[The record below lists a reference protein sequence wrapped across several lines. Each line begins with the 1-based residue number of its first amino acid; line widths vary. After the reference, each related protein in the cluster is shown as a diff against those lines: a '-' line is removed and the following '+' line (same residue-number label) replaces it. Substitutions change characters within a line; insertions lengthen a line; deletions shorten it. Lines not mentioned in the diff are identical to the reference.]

1 MAGHSKWA
9 NIKHRKGAQ
18 DKKRAKQFT
27 RAIKEITVA
36 VKDGGGPDPETN
48 PTLRNAIAN
57 AKGVNMPKDTI
68 QRAIK
73 KASGADAENYETVT
87 FEGYGPHGIAIF
99 VECTTDNTNRTV
111 ASVRSIFTKGGGSL
125 GTNGSLE
132 FLFDRKGV
140 FLLEKEKLE
149 MDIEALELE
158 LIEAGATEVE
168 DNDDILVIYTDYNA
182 TTQTQRL
189 IYAVS
194 VADDMHLSDVMILDY
209 AATGN
214 LNSITNAA
222 QGTWLAGKG
231 WRFYD
236 GVVYQFESASLRRIE
251 YKRQA
256 INLVQPEATQPQNR
270 PIYSLSSQD
279 LYQRLKTQPDN
290 KQDYVEFHLKLA
302 LPITCLLFSILGAL
316 TGIQINRKTAANPL
330 GNAVMLLVLY
340 YSLISVGMSVAIAG
354 LLPPIFAG
362 WGPTGAIGVCVVILF
377 YRQYRL

>member
-168 DNDDILVIYTDYNA
+168 DNDDILVIYTDYNDFGKMNEA
-182 TTQTQRL
+182 LEQLNIEPKNAELQRIPLNTTQLELDQAKKIMDL
-189 IYAVS
+189 IDKFEE
-194 VADDMHLSDVMILDY
+194 DDDVQNVYHTLEITDELVEELD
-209 AATGN
+209 
-214 LNSITNAA
+214 
-222 QGTWLAGKG
+222 KE
-231 WRFYD
+231 D
-236 GVVYQFESASLRRIE
+236 
-251 YKRQA
+251 
-256 INLVQPEATQPQNR
+256 
-270 PIYSLSSQD
+270 
-279 LYQRLKTQPDN
+279 
-290 KQDYVEFHLKLA
+290 
-302 LPITCLLFSILGAL
+302 
-316 TGIQINRKTAANPL
+316 
-330 GNAVMLLVLY
+330 
-340 YSLISVGMSVAIAG
+340 
-354 LLPPIFAG
+354 
-362 WGPTGAIGVCVVILF
+362 
-377 YRQYRL
+377 